1 MNLSPRNQEIID
13 YKFLKDLHL
22 ALSDIKEDIHQ
33 IKKNKHTQRKIFKKN
48 KKLQIIYEHKEIY

>member
-48 KKLQIIYEHKEIY
+48 EH